1 VLALQI
7 LASAS
12 YDDSIKI
19 YEDDP
24 DDEWYC
30 FTTLKGHT
38 STVWSLAWSPNG
50 QYLASASDD
59 RTIRIWKRISR
70 TDFQTVHTLEG
81 HDRAVYSVSWGVGKG
96 NTENLGWIASTGSDG
111 VVNVW
116 EMTED
121 GVNLRHNLIA
131 KLTSAHNHYDIN
143 TVIWCPRLGYEDFL
157 ATAGDDGLV
166 RVWQLN
172 RAWN

>member
-1 VLALQI
+1 MLALQI

-96 NTENLGWIASTGSDG
+96 NTENLGWLASTGSDG

-116 EMTED
+116 EMTVRFHDAAFVFLHVQIGRRSEFETQSD
-121 GVNLRHNLIA
+121 SQVNLGAQSL
-131 KLTSAHNHYDIN
+131 
-143 TVIWCPRLGYEDFL
+143 
-157 ATAGDDGLV
+157 
-166 RVWQLN
+166 
-172 RAWN
+172 